1 MVEKHATGGASD
13 IKKAKQGFQGIQDLG
28 VSNVAYCETESGL
41 IQAFMLSEFFTVSPV
56 VFPFIYGVPTE
67 QKFTLVGIK
76 GKQKKA
82 TVGMSPKGLEGSGTA
97 NLTNALGGFGKV
109 IDDMFGSE
117 KRVYPLALYK
127 TL

>member
-1 MVEKHATGGASD
+1 MIDRIDRT
-13 IKKAKQGFQGIQDLG
+13 DLG
-28 VSNVAYCETESGL
+28 LPHDPNDEP
-41 IQAFMLSEFFTVSPV
+41 SEEWDEEVLDDLDEEEQEEPV
-56 VFPFIYGVPTE
+56 V
-67 QKFTLVGIK
+67 
-76 GKQKKA
+76 
-82 TVGMSPKGLEGSGTA
+82 SPKGLEGSGTA